1 MNLGYNHVGGT
12 VNMDVEKLSFRWGLE
27 HAHPDEPAWIEI
39 QQVLNSIKR
48 QDVINKQLQ
57 NFISWKN
64 EEVNPATG
72 KLLKPPVGGQSVLNS
87 VIQDKFDELDG
98 WQSQIYVL
106 NQSNEVAESE
116 RVPYWTMDFRKN
128 RIGVE
133 ISFNNAGVFAQNM
146 LRLSVMSESKYLS
159 EPEMIKLGVLVVSNK
174 SLKKWG
180 KMDSTVITFDQVQT
194 ILPHIT
200 FSIPTPIAI
209 LGLCDSSDG
218 APWLPTKLFGNKNI
232 GTFEGAKKSFWEDL
246 IKEELE
252 NNS

>member
-1 MNLGYNHVGGT
+1 
-12 VNMDVEKLSFRWGLE
+12 MDVDKLSFRWGLE

-39 QQVLNSIKR
+39 QQVLNSISRK
-48 QDVINKQLQ
+48 DVIDKQLQ
-57 NFISWKN
+57 HFMSWKN
-64 EEVNPATG
+64 GEINSTTG
-72 KLLKPPVGGQSVLNS
+72 KLVKPPVGGQSVLNS
-87 VIQDKFDELDG
+87 VIQDKFDALSG

-146 LRLSVMSESKYLS
+146 LRLSVMSESKFLQDS
-159 EPEMIKLGVLVVSNK
+159 EMIKLGVLIVSNK

-180 KMDSTVITFDQVQT
+180 KMDSTVITFDQVKT

-209 LGLCDSSDG
+209 LGLDNSSDDQT
-218 APWLPTKLFGNKNI
+218 WQPTKLFGHKSI
-232 GTFEGAKKSFWEDL
+232 GFFEGPRRSYWEDL
-246 IKEELE
+246 ISEELE
-252 NNS
+252 KNR